1 MKYSVQYLPLH
12 FVLYLGKSITSGTVY
27 VEDISRHLVTTELKP
42 LFWPVQLLVSICWE
56 IFISSWCSFLQPESV
71 SLSLFRHLKLFART
85 FWAKLKNSIHAVLY
99 TYIAVRGMT
108 RKVSFQKPGFIKL
121 SVVIWSLRICR
132 NPRFSNCPKILSP
145 TGSGWACKWEL
156 AGPVP
161 GMVNAVLHQFPRTF
175 PAKKQPEED
184 YRDGLGAAFSS
195 LENKCHGMRAFRV
208 YCTLPSPI

>member
-1 MKYSVQYLPLH
+1 MLHLGNFDYFLYSVRR
-12 FVLYLGKSITSGTVY
+12 
-27 VEDISRHLVTTELKP
+27 RHLSPLGYHETQTTFLAGTAFGFHLLRNFYFFLV
-42 LFWPVQLLVSICWE
+42 LFSAAGVRV
-56 IFISSWCSFLQPESV
+56 
-71 SLSLFRHLKLFART
+71 FRHLKLFART

-121 SVVIWSLRICR
+121 SVVVWSLRICR